1 MEIQKMNIFLRRLN
15 VFTVGP
21 ACILAAL
28 LLTGCPTESVDDGNN
43 DDDDNN
49 NLVTDVFDYENVLF
63 LAYSDTP
70 TGIKY
75 YSLSQGAE
83 VDASKRATAE
93 WDIALEAID
102 AFFYLYTNSGYTATE
117 FGGTGG
123 QGGVWFTNK
132 TDFDSVL
139 LSDRVTDFSGENA
152 EYAAYVTDVK
162 RYQPSMTGTP
172 IGTMNIM
179 TYYGYEGGDGSY
191 SNPFTLSTG
200 APFGHPFF
208 EFNKKAFA
216 AAGTTMPPS
225 WYETNQVYVIRH
237 ADGASYSKFQVYDF
251 FYTRGYKY
259 TISFKFE
266 PLTE

>member
-1 MEIQKMNIFLRRLN
+1 MNIFLRRLN
-15 VFTVGP
+15 FFTVGP

-28 LLTGCPTESVDDGNN
+28 LLAGCPTESADDG
-43 DDDDNN
+43 DDDGP
-49 NLVTDVFDYENVLF
+49 VTGIFDLEDVVFQTGG
-63 LAYSDTP
+63 TP
-70 TGIKY
+70 TNIKY

-93 WDIALEAID
+93 WDIALEALD
-102 AFFYLYTNSGYTATE
+102 YFFYIYTNSGYTATE

-123 QGGVWFTNK
+123 QGGVWFTDK
-132 TDFDSVL
+132 TDFDAVV

-162 RYQPSMTGTP
+162 RYQPSMNGTP
-172 IGTMNIM
+172 FGPMNIM
-179 TYYGYEGGDGSY
+179 TYYGYEGGAGS
-191 SNPFTLSTG
+191 SNDPFIMSTG
-200 APFGHPFF
+200 APFEHPFF

-237 ADGASYSKFQVYDF
+237 ADGTSYSKFQAYDF
-251 FYTRGYKY
+251 FYTKGFKY

>member
-1 MEIQKMNIFLRRLN
+1 MKFFLRRLN
-15 VFTVGP
+15 FSTVLLWS

-28 LLTGCPTESVDDGNN
+28 LLAGCPTEAADDG
-43 DDDDNN
+43 DDGDNGPVTGIFDFE
-49 NLVTDVFDYENVLF
+49 NLLF
-63 LAYSDTP
+63 QAAEGTP
-70 TGIKY
+70 PNIKY
-75 YSLSQGAE
+75 YSLALGGE

-93 WDIALEAID
+93 WDIALEALGS
-102 AFFYLYTNSGYTATE
+102 FFYIYTNSGYTATE

-123 QGGVWFTNK
+123 QGGVWFTDK
-132 TDFDSVL
+132 TDFDTAVL
-139 LSDRVTDFSGENA
+139 ADRVTDFSGENA

-191 SNPFTLSTG
+191 DNPFTMSTG
-200 APFGHPFF
+200 APFAHPFF
-208 EFNKKAFA
+208 DFNKKAFA

-237 ADGASYSKFQVYDF
+237 ADGNSYSKFQVYDF
-251 FYTRGYKY
+251 YYTKGYKY

-266 PLTE
+266 PLAE